1 MAGSRCRAARPT
13 IRTRLGSRTWISV
26 AMSNAQRAPYR
37 LTRTPL
43 RGPPRETLGYLRLK
57 TDGLSGA
64 YDRGE
69 LALISLVGQHG
80 HEGEPGSISLS
91 NSRRLPSSSYV
102 RFAIPVMLPSGR
114 ARLLTKPNASGSAV
128 VAMTMGIVVVAC
140 MAARIATGPRATITA
155 ASSSLR
161 HSGIRAAR

>member
-1 MAGSRCRAARPT
+1 
-13 IRTRLGSRTWISV
+13 
-26 AMSNAQRAPYR
+26 MSNAQRAPYR

-80 HEGEPGSISLS
+80 HEGEPGKHLLEQLEALAVKFLREIRDPGDVTARTREALDEAQRLGIGSGCHDDGDCG
-91 NSRRLPSSSYV
+91 RRV
-102 RFAIPVMLPSGR
+102 HGGAD
-114 ARLLTKPNASGSAV
+114 
-128 VAMTMGIVVVAC
+128 C
-140 MAARIATGPRATITA
+140 D
-155 ASSSLR
+155 
-161 HSGIRAAR
+161 RAAGYDNGRVELSPP